1 MYKGLSE
8 GTKKQSKGMKRKFRR
23 NQRVIRTK
31 WVIKMYQMGNQKVST
46 EQAEGTKVVCRRY
59 QRSNQKVQK
68 GLTRI

>member
-46 EQAEGTKVVCRRY
+46 E
-59 QRSNQKVQK
+59 
-68 GLTRI
+68 